1 MQTNMR
7 IAAGTL
13 VTAVICV
20 FATAALWIIPL
31 ALSKDGE
38 PDTSGW
44 GELALMFSIVPMG
57 LAAVLFLVSF
67 IYFVIALSGRRPR

>member
-1 MQTNMR
+1 
-7 IAAGTL
+7 
-13 VTAVICV
+13 
-20 FATAALWIIPL
+20 LWIIPL